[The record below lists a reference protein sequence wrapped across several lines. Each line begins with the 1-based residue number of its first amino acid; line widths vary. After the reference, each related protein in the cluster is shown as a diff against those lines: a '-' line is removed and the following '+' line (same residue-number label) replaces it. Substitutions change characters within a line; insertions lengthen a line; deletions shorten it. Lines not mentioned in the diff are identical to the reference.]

1 MPALIEKLKYYW
13 KPTSMTFWVGLTLI
27 LSGTF
32 RMYGLSIPGISD
44 VVRPL
49 LDSFYPASD
58 PGSMIMAGFGFIG
71 IRAALPG
78 RS

>member
-1 MPALIEKLKYYW
+1 MSALIEKLKYYW
-13 KPTSMTFWVGLTLI
+13 KPTSASFWIGMSLI

-32 RMYGLSIPGISD
+32 RMYGVSIPGVSD

-49 LDSFYPASD
+49 LDTFYSSSD
-58 PGSMIMAGFGFIG
+58 PGMMITSGLALIGF
-71 IRAALPG
+71 RAALPG